1 MGTWRHEPHVINN
14 GHEPHF
20 INNSHT
26 FRVRHLGDGG
36 GGDMGTL
43 GHGDKEGGGY
53 MGTLGA
59 WGLKALQRPLGTSG
73 SFHLCRNNLEEGF
86 LSAQAFEACDLLTD
100 AFSGTE
106 KSIL

>member
-1 MGTWRHEPHVINN
+1 MGAWA
-14 GHEPHF
+14 HEPHF

-73 SFHLCRNNLEEGF
+73 SFHLC
-86 LSAQAFEACDLLTD
+86 
-100 AFSGTE
+100 
-106 KSIL
+106 